1 MTSLDGRDLSPLDQD
16 ELRCIFAL
24 PEYPRSSAYDPQWV
38 IDNSMG
44 PNVLW
49 LTEALTNAMDLAP
62 GMRVLD
68 LGCGK
73 AISSIFLAREFGLEV
88 WATDLWIDA
97 AGNWTRIND
106 AGETERVFPIHA
118 EAHDLPF
125 SDGFFDT
132 IICVDAYHYFG
143 TDDLYLE
150 YLTRFARDGAEI
162 GIAIP
167 GTTRE
172 LDGPPS
178 HLVQYWHRD
187 FATFHSAAW
196 WRRHWE
202 KSGLVDV
209 RSCEEVPQGA
219 QHWQLWSDTCI
230 QQGVARGPE
239 HAEMVR
245 VDAGRTL
252 GFVRMVGARLKEP
265 TQTWSVPR

>member
-1 MTSLDGRDLSPLDQD
+1 MDPLNQD
-16 ELRCIFAL
+16 ELRRVFAL
-24 PEYPRSSAYDPQWV
+24 PEYPRSSNYDPQWV
-38 IDNSMG
+38 IGNSMG

-49 LTEALTNAMDLAP
+49 LAEALTNAMDLTP

-88 WATDLWIDA
+88 WATDLWTDA
-97 AGNWTRIND
+97 AGNWKRIQD
-106 AGETERVFPIHA
+106 AGETARVFPIYA

-125 SDGFFDT
+125 ADGFFDA

-172 LDGPPS
+172 LDGPPR
-178 HLVQYWHRD
+178 HLEPYWHRD
-187 FATFHSAAW
+187 FSTFHSAEW
-196 WRRHWE
+196 WRQHWK

-209 RSCEEVPQGA
+209 RSCDEIPQGA
-219 QHWQLWSDTCI
+219 RHWQLWCDTRV
-230 QQGVARGPE
+230 QQGDGQASE
-239 HAEMVR
+239 QAEMLH

-252 GFVRMVGARLKEP
+252 GFVRMVGVRSEDP
-265 TQTWSVPR
+265 TQTWSVPN